1 MIYIMVKGGSSDSQS
16 VRDEIYRM
24 DTETNNWVKVGRMKT
39 ARYSHGLS
47 TIEFSKI
54 SHFCE

>member
-1 MIYIMVKGGSSDSQS
+1 MIYIMVKGGTSDTDP
-16 VRDEIYRM
+16 RDEIYQM
-24 DTETNNWVKVGRMKT
+24 DTETNNWVMVGRMKK
-39 ARYSHGLS
+39 ARFSHGLS